1 MDGYPLE
8 IQMLI
13 FEFACT
19 DGGSAGRALALVSRA
34 VRALSYP
41 YQWNSLA
48 IYGYGQA
55 AGFAKLLYSQQ
66 PALGLPH
73 RPVHH
78 LFVSSR
84 PAQHAVDYNHFHM
97 PHTWPGVVRG
107 ILRHAA
113 PTLRTLAMISLEAPM
128 DSAIILSQALSLH
141 YPCLVELT
149 IRGRCTPE
157 QLEQAKRYY
166 VVATA
171 AVADEEA
178 NDAVWPSIPSLR
190 RLHLVCAFNGLGR
203 STRPEHALIHQLA
216 PSLTHLRFTVL
227 DLWGS
232 KRIAEIVHAECA
244 QSGIMDP
251 YIELGDPSSPNVA
264 SGSSTVRP
272 YPTRPLVT
280 RIPHSATPLAT
291 QPTFNPSGPL
301 LKASRVTWDRVLPP
315 AETLELFVFQPPP
328 VSNTDFYCSCCMDAR
343 GDRDVMRVFE
353 ALARAS
359 DGRFL
364 YLPSRVRTVY
374 GFEEAEAD
382 WLDRVKGLQGCWAAR
397 QEVPVHRAAVAA
409 AVSPAS
415 PASQPVLD
423 RRASGKRKRVTLKSV
438 VKRLQ
443 KVKFW

>member
-1 MDGYPLE
+1 
-8 IQMLI
+8 MLI

-19 DGGSAGRALALVSRA
+19 DGGSAGRSLALVSRT
-34 VRALSYP
+34 VRELSYP

-48 IYGYGQA
+48 IYGYEQA
-55 AGFAKLLYSQQ
+55 ATFAKLLYSQ
-66 PALGLPH
+66 PLAPRLPN
-73 RPVHH
+73 RPILH

-84 PAQHAVDYNHFHM
+84 PAKHAFDYVHFHM
-97 PHTWPGVVRG
+97 PNPWPGVVRS

-113 PTLRTLAMISLEAPM
+113 LTLKTLAMISLESPM
-128 DSAIILSQALSLH
+128 DSAMLLSQALSLH

-157 QLEQAKRYY
+157 QLDQAKRNYD
-166 VVATA
+166 VVTA
-171 AVADEEA
+171 AIPDGETS
-178 NDAVWPSIPSLR
+178 DAIWPSIPSLR
-190 RLHLVCAFNGLGR
+190 RLHLICAFNGLGR
-203 STRPEHALIHQLA
+203 STQAEHTLISQLA

-251 YIELGDPSSPNVA
+251 YIELGDPSSANA
-264 SGSSTVRP
+264 TSGTSTPRAHP
-272 YPTRPLVT
+272 ARLENTC
-280 RIPHSATPLAT
+280 IPHSTTPLAI
-291 QPTFNPSGPL
+291 QSTFNPSGPL

-315 AETLELFVFQPPP
+315 AGRLELFAFQPPP

-364 YLPSRVRTVY
+364 YIPRRVRTVY
-374 GFEEAEAD
+374 GLEEAEAD
-382 WLDRVKGLQGCWAAR
+382 WLDRMKGLQGCWAAR
-397 QEVPVHRAAVAA
+397 QELPVPRAVVAAV
-409 AVSPAS
+409 VSPAS
-415 PASQPVLD
+415 PAEQPVLD
-423 RRASGKRKRVTLKSV
+423 RRASGKRKRLTLKSV

-443 KVKFW
+443 KAKFW